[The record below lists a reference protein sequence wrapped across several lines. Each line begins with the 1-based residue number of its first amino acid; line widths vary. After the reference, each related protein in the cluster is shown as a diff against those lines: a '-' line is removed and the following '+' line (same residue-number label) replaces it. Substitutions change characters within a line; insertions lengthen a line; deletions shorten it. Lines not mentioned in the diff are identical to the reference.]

1 MFFLIRLAI
10 SFLRAI
16 YKWLV
21 GLFPAF
27 FARLTAW
34 LTGFLGAVVPAL
46 VLAVTQLLSGIT
58 RYLMGLAAVFVAV
71 GVFMVVIN
79 QLLKMLIFIVP
90 AELVHV
96 GSMFL
101 PSNISACITIL
112 IMARIKSLVFF
123 WVART
128 AEGMAKA

>member
-1 MFFLIRLAI
+1 MFFLLRLAI
-10 SFLRAI
+10 SFFRAI

-21 GLFPAF
+21 GFFPAF

-34 LTGFLGAVVPAL
+34 VTGFLGAVLPAL
-46 VLAVTQLLSGIT
+46 VLAITKLFSGIA
-58 RYLMGLAAVFVAV
+58 RYLLALAAVFTAV
-71 GVFMVVIN
+71 GIFMLVIN
-79 QLLKMLIFIVP
+79 QLLKALLFIVP
-90 AELVHV
+90 ADLVEV
-96 GSMFL
+96 GAMFL

-112 IMARIKSLVFF
+112 ILARIKSLVFF